1 MVGPLLF
8 PEGVRMLS
16 VEGVHFMRESEKLA
30 YLVEAMHELLCVL
43 HNRPDIR
50 TRDGVT
56 VSAFIRQRLATIEEN
71 NSRERRMLEQWFR
84 SDNSEARH

>member
-1 MVGPLLF
+1 MG
-8 PEGVRMLS
+8 EN
-16 VEGVHFMRESEKLA
+16 EKFMGENEKLA
-30 YLVEAMHELLCVL
+30 YLVEALHELLCVL

-50 TRDGVT
+50 THDGVT

-71 NSRERRMLEQWFR
+71 NSRERRMLEEWFR

>member
-1 MVGPLLF
+1 
-8 PEGVRMLS
+8 
-16 VEGVHFMRESEKLA
+16 MRESEKLA
-30 YLVEAMHELLCVL
+30 CLVQALQELLCVFQD
-43 HNRPDIR
+43 RPDIK

-56 VSAFIRQRLATIEEN
+56 VHAFIKRKLAAIEEN